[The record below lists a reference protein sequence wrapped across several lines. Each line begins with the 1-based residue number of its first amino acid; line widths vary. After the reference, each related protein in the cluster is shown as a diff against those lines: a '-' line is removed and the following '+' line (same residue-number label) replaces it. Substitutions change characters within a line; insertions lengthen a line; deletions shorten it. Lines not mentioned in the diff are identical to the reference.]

1 MSTLGNR
8 LRMAREKK
16 GWSQTEVCKKLK
28 ISNST
33 LSGYERD
40 YRKPD
45 TDMILTF
52 ANLYEVSTDYLLG
65 NYIKEIPRDNFDP
78 LEEINKLVKKYGIEQ
93 MGFFDIEEWKQLG
106 PEDIRMLE
114 EQFKLIVK
122 MAKQKNKN
130 KE

>member
-52 ANLYEVSTDYLLG
+52 ANLYEVSTDFLLG
-65 NYIKEIPRDNFDP
+65 NYIKESAENNFDP
-78 LEEINKLVKKYGIEQ
+78 LDEINKLVKKYGIEQ
-93 MGFFDIEEWKQLG
+93 MGFFNIEDWKKLSPGDIKL
-106 PEDIRMLE
+106 LE
-114 EQFKLIVK
+114 RQFQAIVE
-122 MAKQKNKN
+122 MAKERENEDN
-130 KE
+130 